1 VKERGGERGV
11 RTHHDAK
18 DCRDVA
24 LATADLDWPPCAG
37 GRRSSLFEED
47 GAIPGRS
54 RNPIWPHNKAT
65 NERLE
70 EAD

>member
-1 VKERGGERGV
+1 
-11 RTHHDAK
+11 
-18 DCRDVA
+18 
-24 LATADLDWPPCAG
+24 
-37 GRRSSLFEED
+37 LFEED

-65 NERLE
+65 NERLD